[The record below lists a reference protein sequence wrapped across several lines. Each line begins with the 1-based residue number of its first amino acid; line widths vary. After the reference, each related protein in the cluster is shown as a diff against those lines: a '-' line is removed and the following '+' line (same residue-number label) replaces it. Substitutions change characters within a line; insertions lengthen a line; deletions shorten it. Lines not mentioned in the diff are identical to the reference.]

1 MKTKDLLSRLK
12 SQMLFLST
20 CVFVFNSFNSFS
32 QNIKGIVV
40 DEENVP
46 LEFASVALLQK
57 SDSLLVKYTSTDI
70 HGKFELSEF
79 KEDTYLFQVF
89 LMTYQTDQRVLKV
102 TKPGVNVGTIKLARA
117 VNQLDEVVVNAIVP
131 IKIKKDT
138 ISFNTKAFKVKQD
151 DNLED
156 LVKKLPG
163 VEVEANGAVSAHG
176 QEITKI
182 LVDGKEF
189 FTNDPTIAL
198 KNLTAD
204 AIESI
209 EIIDE
214 GSEDSRVTGISDGE
228 KKKIINLV
236 LKPGRKTG
244 YFGKMGVG
252 IGTNDRY
259 ITNFDLNAFTNKAQM
274 AAFGNLNNINN
285 TGATV
290 FKRDGSK
297 EDSSGFLTTGTAGAS
312 YNYEIKKD
320 YNFNINYN
328 YGYSDSESEEN
339 SDRTE
344 FRNGNSYKSLKENE
358 NQNISN
364 NHNINFSLKNR
375 SSKNSYF
382 DFRGSFK
389 KDDRES
395 ESINSSVFYNEE
407 DIESTNSNRESSS
420 NDDRSNGRLSF
431 SYRKKINPNGRNFGV
446 SSSIYFSDNKDVNYQ
461 NSLNNYN
468 VSDESTTKTSL
479 EKITRLE
486 DNKALNV
493 NVSVRYMEPIVKSH
507 YLSFSSEIQNN
518 NNEEDI
524 DQAKF
529 INEVAQNPLMY
540 QLDYT
545 VQSFENKVGY
555 EYSKDKLKFNLYGS
569 FENEKQLLDIDT
581 ASKLDKSY
589 FNVLPKMRLQYDF
602 KKGKEIYLKYEKSI
616 SLPNSGQV
624 NPVVNDFNPLSIKVG
639 NTDLTPEKVE
649 EFNMRM
655 NLHNFSTSSSF
666 FTYLMYKRT
675 SNAIISSKKVDNNF
689 IQNTS
694 YVNYGDE
701 NSATAIFHYGN
712 KIKGLPIRYTLK
724 LRGGLS
730 ESTAIIED
738 EYNDTSSRNISVG
751 FTLNNENKNSLDIIV
766 GSNFD
771 INKTTYSLTNKVR
784 DYFKQN
790 YFTKFD
796 WDITRS
802 LNFNSQFDY
811 SMYTDNNFDSQSVPI
826 WNVAL
831 EYAFLKGKRGNLKL
845 QVLDILDKSIAI
857 ERTSAANYFEETF
870 KKNIGTYGM
879 LSFTYSIKP
888 PVNREEKSERSEG
901 GRRKH
906 H

>member
-1 MKTKDLLSRLK
+1 MLKNIEHLLSNLK
-12 SQMLFLST
+12 SQLLFFSVCIFLM
-20 CVFVFNSFNSFS
+20 NSSNSFS
-32 QNIKGIVV
+32 QNIKGVVV
-40 DEENVP
+40 DEENLP

-57 SDSLLVKYTSTDI
+57 SDSLLVKYTSTDMN
-70 HGKFELSEF
+70 GKFELSDF
-79 KEDTYLFQVF
+79 KEGAYLFQVF
-89 LMTYQTDQRVLKV
+89 LMTYQTNQKVLNL
-102 TKPGVNVGTIKLARA
+102 TKSAVNLGAIKLVRE
-117 VNQLDEVVVNAIVP
+117 VNALDEVIVNAVVP
-131 IKIKKDT
+131 IKIKQDT

-163 VEVEANGAVSAHG
+163 VEVEANGTVSAHG

-189 FTNDPTIAL
+189 FTDDPTIAL

-214 GSEDSRVTGISDGE
+214 GSDDSRVTGISDGE

-244 YFGKMGVG
+244 YFGKMGIGV
-252 IGTNDRY
+252 GTNDRY
-259 ITNFDLNAFTNKAQM
+259 STNFDVNAFSNKTQM

-285 TGATV
+285 TGASV

-297 EDSSGFLTTGTAGAS
+297 EDSSGFLTTGTAGAT

-328 YGYSDSESEEN
+328 YGYSDRENEEN

-344 FRNGNSYKSLKENE
+344 FRKGNSYKSLKEDDS
-358 NQNISN
+358 QNISN

-375 SSKNSYF
+375 SLKDSYF
-382 DFRGSFK
+382 DFRGGFK
-389 KDDRES
+389 KDNRES
-395 ESINSSVFYNEE
+395 MNTNSSVFYNENE
-407 DIESTNSNRESSS
+407 IETTNSDRDSES

-431 SYRKKINPNGRNFGV
+431 SYRKKLNANGRNFGV
-446 SSSIYFSDNKDVNYQ
+446 SSSVYFYDNKDYNFQ
-461 NSLNNYN
+461 NSVNVYN
-468 VSDESTTKTSL
+468 VSDETQKTTSV

-486 DNKALNV
+486 DNKGLNY
-493 NVSVRYMEPIVKSH
+493 NATLRYMEPIVKYH
-507 YLSFSSEIQNN
+507 YLSFSSKIQNN
-518 NNEEDI
+518 SNEEDV
-524 DQAKF
+524 DQTK
-529 INEVAQNPLMY
+529 ILNDEIQNPLMY
-540 QLDYT
+540 QLNYT
-545 VQSFENKVGY
+545 VQSFENMVGY
-555 EYSKDKLKFNLYGS
+555 EYSKDKFKFNMYGS
-569 FENEKQLLDIDT
+569 FENEKQLLDIDNAT
-581 ASKLDKSY
+581 KLDNSY
-589 FNVLPKMRLQYDF
+589 FNVFPKMRIHYDI
-602 KKGKEIYLKYEKSI
+602 KKGKEIYFKYEKSI
-616 SLPNSGQV
+616 LLPNSGQI
-624 NPVVNDFNPLSIKVG
+624 NPVINDFNPLSIRVG
-639 NTDLTPEKVE
+639 NTDLTPEKVD

-655 NLHNFSTSSSF
+655 HLHNFSTTSSF
-666 FTYLMYKRT
+666 FTYLVYKRT
-675 SNAIISSKKVDNNF
+675 TNAIVSSKKVDDNF

-694 YVNYGDE
+694 YENYGDK

-738 EYNDTSSRNISVG
+738 EYNDTSGKNVSIG
-751 FTLNNENKNSLDIIV
+751 FTLNNDNKNSLDIIV

-771 INKTTYSLTNKVR
+771 INKTTYSLNDKVR
-784 DYFKQN
+784 NYFRQN
-790 YFTKFD
+790 YFTKLD
-796 WDITRS
+796 WDITKS

-826 WNVAL
+826 WNMAL
-831 EYAFLKGKRGNLKL
+831 EYAFLKGKRGNLKV

-888 PVNREEKSERSEG
+888 PANKEQKPE
-901 GRRKH
+901 GRRRH
-906 H
+906 